1 MLINQWECVTYT
13 HLVLNGVLGTED
25 LREGVSTEGVPE
37 GGLGEKSC
45 GICCIVDELDGG
57 HRVADTK
64 LYYGINIDSHTV
76 FSEDL
81 ERKVIHPLYETCNI
95 TKKNYFCLLPE
106 L

>member
-1 MLINQWECVTYT
+1 M
-13 HLVLNGVLGTED
+13 
-25 LREGVSTEGVPE
+25 STQCVPE

-95 TKKNYFCLLPE
+95 TKKKTISVCYQSYKNLKDITNILESTPVGNRNMI
-106 L
+106 